1 MSARPYSV
9 VVPGSGWTATGP
21 TPDRAIS
28 YHRTEASARA
38 AFDAYEGGRAVLK
51 GPTGVIEHRLV

>member
-38 AFDAYEGGRAVLK
+38 AYAAYEGRADLK
-51 GPTGVIEHRLV
+51 GPAGVIERRLA